1 MNITIPTPL
10 VDIIFQAINID
21 ATFMDFNEKQKQKIF
36 NNCIEL
42 WLYILSQQDGN
53 NYINI
58 HNTTL
63 DKYYVKI
70 DKKYGYKYFLTI
82 LENANILDIN
92 NKFKY
97 GTFPKSY
104 RVLCNFTAD
113 KNTTEI
119 NIDLNK
125 VFHNIQ
131 SKEYWLDKY
140 PKYAHLIEDCYRTKI
155 ELNDWVIFLYSN
167 ENIKLKSTIKNG
179 FFKERYLNA
188 DRIMDY
194 IMRAI
199 KVNVN
204 NLWFGISE
212 QGRFYSSIAS
222 LPALI
227 TPFIR
232 IDNKPVESIDIPN
245 CQPLLLSS
253 LIGNNDYKQDVE
265 NGLFY
270 EKLGKIM
277 YGEWNVDVKQKVKL
291 QVMVRF
297 FNQDQLKTG
306 EFVDAINFLYPGFIQ
321 QLNLLK
327 ETNKIAHLTHKMEST
342 IMVEGV
348 GSLNMNKI
356 LKHDEVLIYK
366 ENVTK
371 VKKYI
376 ENKILNIFLVKVSL

>member
-10 VDIIFQAINID
+10 VDIIFQAINTD
-21 ATFMDFNEKQKQKIF
+21 ATFMDFNEIQKQKIF

-42 WLYILSQQDGN
+42 WLFILSQQEGD
-53 NYINI
+53 NYVNI
-58 HNTTL
+58 HNKIL
-63 DKYYVKI
+63 DKYYIKI
-70 DKKYGYKYFLTI
+70 DKKYGYKYFMTI
-82 LENANILDIN
+82 LENANLLDIN

-97 GTFPKSY
+97 GSFPKSY

-125 VFHNIQ
+125 VFHNIKT
-131 SKEYWLDKY
+131 KEYWLNKY

-155 ELNDWVIFLYSN
+155 ELNDFVIYLYQN
-167 ENIKLKSTIKNG
+167 ENKKLKSTIKNG

-188 DRIMDY
+188 NRIVDY

-222 LPALI
+222 LPQI
-227 TPFIR
+227 TTKFIR
-232 IDNKPVESIDIPN
+232 IDNQPVESIDIPN

-253 LIGNNDYKQDVE
+253 IIDSKDYKSDVE

-270 EKLGKIM
+270 ERVGKIM
-277 YGEWNVDVKQKVKL
+277 YGKWDDDIKQKVKL
-291 QVMVRF
+291 QVMFRF

-306 EFVDAINFLYPGFIQ
+306 DFTNAINFLYPGFIK

-327 ETNKIAHLTHKMEST
+327 ETNKIAHLTHKMESI
-342 IMVEGV
+342 IMVDGV

-356 LKHDEVLIYK
+356 LKHDEVLVYK
-366 ENVTK
+366 ENVVK
-371 VKKYI
+371 VKRYI
-376 ENKILNIFLVKVSL
+376 ESKILNIFSVKVKL